1 MSASN
6 GNEIRVSSTDFY
18 QTIELAGTDTDLNRN
33 ISGAV
38 VCEGYINPT
47 RYVGT
52 ALSQLANLFQTY
64 EFRKFNVCVVSSL
77 AANVAGQL
85 IGCTD
90 TNPTFTPG
98 VTSYQSALRQL
109 KAHKSARIWKAI
121 DNVDIPLM
129 MNPKKVFYCDQ
140 AGLDIRVNNQG
151 VFYIAIL
158 APIRS
163 SLVNELGNEG
173 WGGQV
178 ASVWLDYDIVFRN
191 IRVTDNLSISYD
203 PLASFEHTNS
213 SPPGQELTGVPYYL
227 TFGEGSEPTT
237 QAGMFIPVND
247 STVIGVARGV
257 VYYYGSGT
265 FQGPAGAN
273 RFYWIFG
280 DLASAQKMDPTDVV
294 DISRGTGPDF
304 LLTARTLPVGPAV
317 RTRTGAL
324 GTQQVQLTQT
334 ISAGEYRPVAN
345 PIQDAS
351 VRHGCY
357 LVRYQASQGL
367 AGSDPT
373 IVVEDSDGNPV
384 TAGDELIYKELTP
397 AAFATFFGL
406 DPTQFLNIFGFSI
419 TSKRFIGLL
428 LRLTGQAV
436 LLLAQVGTAVR
447 TVLSIKRAWNESDN
461 RILGRLADTL
471 PVSSTDGHASLPPQ
485 LQCLADNTHPGCTY
499 VYINRWLTPEK
510 ESRPNWREITAVAKK

>member
-1 MSASN
+1 METTN
-6 GNEIRVSSTDFY
+6 GNEIRVVSTDFY
-18 QTIELAGTDTDLNRN
+18 QTIELSGTNTDLNRN

-98 VTSYQSALRQL
+98 ISSYQSALRQL

-121 DNVDIPLM
+121 DNVDIPLAL
-129 MNPKKVFYCDQ
+129 NPKKVFYCDQ
-140 AGLDIRVNNQG
+140 SGLDIRVNNQG

-163 SLVNELGNEG
+163 SLVNEQGVEG

-178 ASVWLDYDIVFRN
+178 ASVWLDYEIVFRN
-191 IRVTDNLSISYD
+191 IRVTENLAISYD
-203 PLASFEHTNS
+203 PVASFEHANS
-213 SPPGQELTGVPYYL
+213 PPPGQDFSGVPYYL
-227 TFGEGSEPTT
+227 LFGEGSEPTT

-247 STVIGVARGV
+247 SAVIGVARGV

-265 FQGPAGAN
+265 FVSSEGAR

-280 DLASAQKMDPTDVV
+280 DLASAQKMDPTDVI
-294 DISRGTGPDF
+294 DISRGTGPSF

-317 RTRTGAL
+317 RKRTGAL
-324 GTQQVQLTQT
+324 GNQQVQLTQVQQ
-334 ISAGEYRPVAN
+334 SGEYFPLAS
-345 PIQDAS
+345 PIQES
-351 VRHGCY
+351 TVRHGCY
-357 LVRYQASQGL
+357 LVRYQASHAQTDT
-367 AGSDPT
+367 DPT
-373 IVVEDSDGNPV
+373 VMVEDSDGVPV
-384 TAGDELIYKELTP
+384 GAGDELIYKEVVP
-397 AAFATFFGL
+397 AAFAEFFGL
-406 DPTQFLNIFGFSI
+406 TSVQFENLFGFSV

-428 LRLTGQAV
+428 LRLTGAAV
-436 LLLAQVGTAVR
+436 LVLSQVGTAVR
-447 TVLSIKRAWNESDN
+447 TVLSIKRAWNESEE
-461 RILGRLADTL
+461 RILQRLADTN
-471 PVSSTDGHASLPPQ
+471 PISKSGAPALPPQ
-485 LQCLADNTHPGCTY
+485 MQALAQKTHPGCTY
-499 VYINRWLTPEK
+499 VYFNHWVTPEK
-510 ESRPNWREITAVAKK
+510 DKPNWRQKAALKV